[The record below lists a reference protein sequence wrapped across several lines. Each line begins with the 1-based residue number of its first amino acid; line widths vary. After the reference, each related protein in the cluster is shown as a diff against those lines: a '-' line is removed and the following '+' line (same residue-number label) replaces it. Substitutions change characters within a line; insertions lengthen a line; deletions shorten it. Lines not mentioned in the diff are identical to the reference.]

1 VAAAPS
7 ARLETVTREEFL
19 TQLDEL
25 LELPAGTLKGGEKLE
40 ELENWNSLAM
50 VSFMTLVDEHFKIK
64 LSPRQFVN
72 CATVNDLLSLTP

>member
-1 VAAAPS
+1 M
-7 ARLETVTREEFL
+7 TREEFL

-25 LELPAGTLKGGEKLE
+25 LELPAGTLKGDEKLE

-72 CATVNDLLSLTP
+72 CATVSDLLSLTP

>member
-1 VAAAPS
+1 VAAAPPT
-7 ARLETVTREEFL
+7 RLEDMTREEFL

-25 LELPAGTLKGGEKLE
+25 LELPAGTLKGDEKLE
-40 ELENWNSLAM
+40 ELEHWDSLAM

-72 CATVNDLLSLTP
+72 CATVNDLLSLTS